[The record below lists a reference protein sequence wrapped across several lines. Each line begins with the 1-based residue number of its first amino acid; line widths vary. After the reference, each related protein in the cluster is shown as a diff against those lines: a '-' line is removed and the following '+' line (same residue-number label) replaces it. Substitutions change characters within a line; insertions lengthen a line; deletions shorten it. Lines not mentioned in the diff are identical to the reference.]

1 MLGEVREVTAE
12 ARKLEGEA
20 RVKYVTDYSVMMAQT
35 LFDLW
40 KQMDEYLLVKYID
53 GNVKGETEPGKFKD
67 NGNGRDIPGE
77 ILFPGYDEK
86 WQRAV
91 AADNGETLKVIKIKG

>member
-1 MLGEVREVTAE
+1 M
-12 ARKLEGEA
+12 
-20 RVKYVTDYSVMMAQT
+20 KYVTDYSVMMAQT

-67 NGNGRDIPGE
+67 NGKGSDSFRKGTGLTAIEERTVLTDGKCI
-77 ILFPGYDEK
+77 FPAQTDGFS
-86 WQRAV
+86 V
-91 AADNGETLKVIKIKG
+91 VNIFSLKEENV

>member
-1 MLGEVREVTAE
+1 M
-12 ARKLEGEA
+12 
-20 RVKYVTDYSVMMAQT
+20 KYLDV
-35 LFDLW
+35 
-40 KQMDEYLLVKYID
+40 
-53 GNVKGETEPGKFKD
+53 NVKGETEPGKFKD

-91 AADNGETLKVIKIKG
+91 AADNGETLKVIKN

>member
-1 MLGEVREVTAE
+1 MSKDLQRSRSVGESR
-12 ARKLEGEA
+12 ARRGARSRPRRGSLEGEA

-53 GNVKGETEPGKFKD
+53 GNVKGDETGKILD
-67 NGNGRDIPGE
+67 NGNAAISRRN
-77 ILFPGYDEK
+77 LPGYDEK
-86 WQRAV
+86 
-91 AADNGETLKVIKIKG
+91 

>member
-1 MLGEVREVTAE
+1 
-12 ARKLEGEA
+12 
-20 RVKYVTDYSVMMAQT
+20 MMSLPFFALSQP
-35 LFDLW
+35 LS
-40 KQMDEYLLVKYID
+40 EYLLVKYID

-91 AADNGETLKVIKIKG
+91 AADNGETLKVIKN